1 MARTRS
7 KDAHRKVLE
16 AAVSLFAEDGI
27 DATSMDAIART
38 SGVSKATIYKHWSDK
53 EALCMEVF
61 VYIHGLDKEHP
72 VFRSGDFR
80 KDLIDG
86 LSYQP
91 GADRQA
97 LKEKIWPHLIAY
109 SMRNQAFATAW
120 RERLTEPARAGIIDV
135 IQRGQSLGILR
146 KNIDP
151 EIGIAILLG
160 PLLYRN
166 VFIKQLGR
174 KLPKNFETHIA
185 DAFLTAFGTPE
196 TMKSASRRDT
206 ST

>member
-7 KDAHRKVLE
+7 ENAHRKVLE

-38 SGVSKATIYKHWSDK
+38 SGVSKATIYKHWPDK

-61 VYIHGLDKEHP
+61 VYIHGLDQERP

-91 GADRQA
+91 GADRQP

-109 SMRNQAFATAW
+109 SARNQAFAAAW
-120 RERLTEPARAGIIDV
+120 REKMTEPSRTGIIDM
-135 IQRGQSLGILR
+135 IKRGQSLGIL
-146 KNIDP
+146 KKDIDP

-166 VFIKQLGR
+166 IFIKQIAKR
-174 KLPKNFETHIA
+174 LPKNFEAHIA
-185 DAFLTAFGTPE
+185 DVFLTAFGTPE
-196 TMKSASRRDT
+196 TVRSIPSH
-206 ST
+206 